1 VKVEI
6 VGEAYFLILG
16 FVVFSVEV
24 ADLVNR
30 LHDPAERYIALDRD
44 DSLASPRCLSLHFYL
59 AVP

>member
-16 FVVFSVEV
+16 FVVISVEV

-30 LHDPAERYIALDRD
+30 LLDPAERCIALDRD
-44 DSLASPRCLSLHFYL
+44 DSLVRPRCLFLHFYL